1 MSRIIVNIPEGT
13 SGDFSIQKITTNHI
27 GGRDEPQDTY
37 TVLYKDGIENIM
49 QDTTHEYDE
58 HQPLWDNAT
67 GDVLIGGLGIGF
79 VNQKLIDNPNV
90 TSVTIVEKNQE
101 VIDLVWNNCPK
112 DGTFTIIQD
121 ALEVYRNFS
130 YFELE
135 IKQISPFFEFSILA
149 ILQIVISES
158 PMIFPLMILEIFSI
172 VSFIIQI

>member
-49 QDTTHEYDE
+49 QDTAHEYDE

-90 TSVTIVEKNQE
+90 TSVTIVEKHQE
-101 VIDLVWNNCPK
+101 VIDLVWNSCPK
-112 DGTFTIIQD
+112 DGIITLVHDDIETWNPTQ
-121 ALEVYRNFS
+121 NFDCGWFDTWLS
-130 YFELE
+130 DHDTMTKEEYDIFITEKYTTHCNW
-135 IKQISPFFEFSILA
+135 IGIWQQIN
-149 ILQIVISES
+149 
-158 PMIFPLMILEIFSI
+158 
-172 VSFIIQI
+172 

>member
-13 SGDFSIQKITTNHI
+13 SGEFSIQKITTNHI
-27 GGRDEPQDTY
+27 GGRDEPQDTS

-101 VIDLVWNNCPK
+101 VIDLVWNSCPK

-121 ALEVYRNFS
+121 DIETWEPTSHYDVAWFDTWLTDNNMTKEEYDEFITEKYTTHCSWIGVWV
-130 YFELE
+130 
-135 IKQISPFFEFSILA
+135 QIN
-149 ILQIVISES
+149 
-158 PMIFPLMILEIFSI
+158 
-172 VSFIIQI
+172 

>member
-1 MSRIIVNIPEGT
+1 MSRIVVNIPEGT
-13 SGDFSIQKITTNHI
+13 SGNFSIQKVTANHI

-67 GDVLIGGLGIGF
+67 GNVLIGGLGIGF

-90 TSVTIVEKNQE
+90 TSVTIVEKYQE

-112 DGTFTIIQD
+112 DGTFTIIHD
-121 ALEVYRNFS
+121 DIETWKPTNNYDVGWFDTWLTDHPTMTKEEYD
-130 YFELE
+130 E
-135 IKQISPFFEFSILA
+135 
-149 ILQIVISES
+149 
-158 PMIFPLMILEIFSI
+158 
-172 VSFIIQI
+172 FIIEKYTPHCDWIGVWQQIN